1 MADVTVTHES
11 EDQSGRYSATL
22 DGEDAGHLDWIGR
35 GEDVRVAT
43 HTLVPN
49 SMRGK
54 GIAGKL
60 VDALIADAKSEGFRI
75 VPQCSY
81 VEAQF
86 RRHPEWASLR
96 A

>member
-1 MADVTVTHES
+1 MADVTVTHEGND
-11 EDQSGRYSATL
+11 ERGRYSAKL

-43 HTLVPN
+43 HTLVPD

-60 VDALIADAKSEGFRI
+60 VDALIADARNEGFRI

-81 VEAQF
+81 VDAQF
-86 RRHPEWASLR
+86 KRHPEWVSLR